1 LPAAEWQHPCPLD
14 RTMGVTSRAHWELA
28 PVVTTLSS
36 TATGI
41 RPTAQ
46 LGERTEMTSL
56 FPASAEALFTGCQT
70 ARWEQVKSPHLH
82 QRPHCPP
89 PHLRNRA
96 PSIPGLARR
105 EIYARSGPITLNH
118 GSGMTVTCGSC
129 SGPWH
134 DADSYCPQETAQ
146 WIADLRA
153 RLADGVATDQRVP
166 RVATLGSDERDVPVT
181 ANGGR
186 NVP

>member
-1 LPAAEWQHPCPLD
+1 
-14 RTMGVTSRAHWELA
+14 
-28 PVVTTLSS
+28 
-36 TATGI
+36 
-41 RPTAQ
+41 
-46 LGERTEMTSL
+46 MTSL

-134 DADSYCPQETAQ
+134 DADSYCPQETVQ

-153 RLADGVATDQRVP
+153 WLADGVPKRISGFAPGGD
-166 RVATLGSDERDVPVT
+166 AGSDERDVPVT
-181 ANGGR
+181 ANRGL